1 MARTIE
7 ITDGVYS
14 TTTRNWLK
22 KEMEQFGEVDVCH
35 MGNRD
40 NPQEEPPWVRFCDPR
55 SAEKAM
61 AAIQAG
67 QVFLDGL
74 MIKAELR
81 SAIKRPPPPVRRER
95 EQRRDLDFSSRD
107 FYMEQ
112 GVRDRD
118 EMGEI
123 GTAEMGEMGEMGGES
138 EGAGA
143 TAAVTV
149 AAGRGAEAGTRV
161 GVAATTVTA
170 AAAAAA
176 ERTSLLQGSCLLA
189 MPHLGGAWA
198 TGLQL

>member
-35 MGNRD
+35 MGKRD

-118 EMGEI
+118 RDGRDRDRRD
-123 GTAEMGEMGEMGGES
+123 GRDGRDGGRERRRRS
-138 EGAGA
+138 HSRSH
-143 TAAVTV
+143 
-149 AAGRGAEAGTRV
+149 GRSRQRSRSRDKSRGRSHDRDRRRRGR
-161 GVAATTVTA
+161 
-170 AAAAAA
+170 
-176 ERTSLLQGSCLLA
+176 S
-189 MPHLGGAWA
+189 
-198 TGLQL
+198 